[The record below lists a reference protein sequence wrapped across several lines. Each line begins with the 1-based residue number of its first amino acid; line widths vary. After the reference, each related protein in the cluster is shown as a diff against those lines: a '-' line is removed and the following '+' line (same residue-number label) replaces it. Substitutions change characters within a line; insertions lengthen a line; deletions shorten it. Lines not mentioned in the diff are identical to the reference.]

1 MEVSL
6 DPGHRGLQFPILG
19 YEESSAQL
27 ALTRST
33 MPCFPP
39 SQLHDPELSKEEYKG
54 EQAGAECW
62 APQGETPSAGLGPG
76 PKAALR
82 PPIWWTAICQHI

>member
-6 DPGHRGLQFPILG
+6 DPGHRRLWFPILG

-33 MPCFPP
+33 MPCLPP
-39 SQLHDPELSKEEYKG
+39 SQLQDLELTKEEYKG

-62 APQGETPSAGLGPG
+62 PHSVRPQQLVLGLDQRLASDHQSGG
-76 PKAALR
+76 
-82 PPIWWTAICQHI
+82 